1 MNLSSTIITIS
12 LITAIGLNWLS
23 CSSDKTPVV
32 DLTNACIDVDASYD
46 LNIKPIIDRGCALG
60 GCHVNGGDG
69 PGIYTN
75 YENIVPFLEDGSFRR
90 TTLEQKDD
98 PLIGMPP
105 KWSNNGA
112 PKELTESELELIT
125 CWLENGYPK

>member
-1 MNLSSTIITIS
+1 MNLSPTSIS
-12 LITAIGLNWLS
+12 FSILTVFSLFWLS
-23 CSSDKTPVV
+23 CTSDKTPVV
-32 DLTNACIDVDASYD
+32 DLTNECNNINASYD

-75 YENIVPFLEDGSFRR
+75 YENIIPFIEDGSFRR
-90 TTLEQKDD
+90 TTIEQKDD

-112 PKELTESELELIT
+112 PKELTEAELELIT
-125 CWLENGYPK
+125 CWLENGYPE